1 MDRASY
7 GPDFLNIVQIKTHH
21 LMRHM
26 VASLVLDRQVEA
38 LSENALAT
46 IMQEKHNYSDAFT

>member
-1 MDRASY
+1 
-7 GPDFLNIVQIKTHH
+7 
-21 LMRHM
+21 M

-46 IMQEKHNYSDAFT
+46 IMQEKHNYSDAFTQFVEAVFEEFDFDAALELA